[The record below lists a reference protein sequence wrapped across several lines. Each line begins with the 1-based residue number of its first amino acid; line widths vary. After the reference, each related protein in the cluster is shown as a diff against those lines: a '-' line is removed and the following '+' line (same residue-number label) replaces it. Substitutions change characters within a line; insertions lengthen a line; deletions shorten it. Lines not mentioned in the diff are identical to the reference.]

1 VGAASIQFYDRV
13 VFAHVIATVA
23 GLGLTFS
30 YPIFWTAAR
39 HRFPRS
45 FPYLLSTQDRIG
57 KMLIGPAV
65 GLILITGLYM
75 VITEDRGYDF
85 GELFV
90 QVGLPIALYLF
101 LAGPIFFSPTE
112 AKLAELAERDLAAS
126 PGDEVAFSAEFDAA
140 YRRLMT
146 VAGVSISLIAIVL
159 FFMAVKP

>member
-1 VGAASIQFYDRV
+1 MAAASIYFYDLV
-13 VFAHVIATVA
+13 VFAHVIAAVA
-23 GLGLTFS
+23 GLGLTFA

-45 FPYLLSTQDRIG
+45 LPYLLSTQDRIG
-57 KMLIGPAV
+57 KTLIGPAV
-65 GLILITGLYM
+65 GLILLTGLYM

-90 QVGLPIALYLF
+90 QVGLPIAIYLF
-101 LAGPIFFSPTE
+101 LAGPIFFSRIE
-112 AKLAELAERDLAAS
+112 AKLAELAERDLAAAA
-126 PGDEVAFSAEFDAA
+126 GDEVVFSAEFDAV

-146 VAGVSISLIAIVL
+146 VAAVSISLIAVVL